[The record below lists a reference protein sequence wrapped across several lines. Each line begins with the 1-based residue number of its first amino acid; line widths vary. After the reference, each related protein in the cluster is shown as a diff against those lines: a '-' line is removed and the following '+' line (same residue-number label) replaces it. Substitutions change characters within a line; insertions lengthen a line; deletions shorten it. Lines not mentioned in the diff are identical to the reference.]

1 MITTTDKQKKSLKGL
16 DKQLQELQAKANQIN
31 GIRSAYITAILEG
44 ADADAEKQYELDKS
58 YNLVEKEVEDNE

>member
-44 ADADAEKQYELDKS
+44 ADADAEKEYELDKK

>member
-1 MITTTDKQKKSLKGL
+1 MIQTTDKQKKSLKGL

-44 ADADAEKQYELDKS
+44 ADADNGKQYELDKS
-58 YNLVEKEVEDNE
+58 YNLVEKEVETE

>member
-1 MITTTDKQKKSLKGL
+1 MIQTTDKQKKSLKAL
-16 DKQLQELQAKANQIN
+16 DNQLQELQAKANQIN

-44 ADADAEKQYELDKS
+44 ADADSGKKYELDKK

>member
-1 MITTTDKQKKSLKGL
+1 MIQTTDKQKKSLKAL

-44 ADADAEKQYELDKS
+44 ADADNDKEYELDKK
-58 YNLVEKEVEDNE
+58 YNLVEKVEEDNE

>member
-1 MITTTDKQKKSLKGL
+1 MITTTDKQKKSLKAL

-44 ADADAEKQYELDKS
+44 ADADNDKEYELDKK
-58 YNLVEKEVEDNE
+58 YNLVEKVEEDNE

>member
-44 ADADAEKQYELDKS
+44 ADADVEKEYELDKK
-58 YNLVEKEVEDNE
+58 YNLVEKEVEDTE